1 MPIEHRPLFGE
12 RICLAACRRTGT
24 KGLITADSFN
34 SESSADL
41 FSNGA
46 VVDRRLLWVQEM
58 EAARKDAVEKAV
70 AAKEE
75 AEEQLEEE
83 RALRERLMQAAA
95 SGELPRQA
103 ADDGS
108 PVAASLGAPSYR
120 HRH

>member
-1 MPIEHRPLFGE
+1 M
-12 RICLAACRRTGT
+12 
-24 KGLITADSFN
+24 
-34 SESSADL
+34 
-41 FSNGA
+41 
-46 VVDRRLLWVQEM
+46 QEL

-103 ADDGS
+103 AEDGS
-108 PVAASLGAPSYR
+108 PVAASLGGPSYQKLVLPTLTFM
-120 HRH
+120 